1 MNQRKASNIR
11 ALAIL
16 ALFLIQ
22 ACARAPFGSTAML
35 VPPPKDLSELVSK
48 ADIIAIGEVG
58 EVIRQ
63 GYYGGYDS
71 EGRLILRGGEPDKS
85 VSGVPFTDFGIKIE
99 RVLKDDGSIAAGQPI
114 VLRITGH
121 PTNEVRRL
129 SADSRVEFP
138 MSLPGDRHLL
148 LLSKNPDGSYGFYYG
163 PWSRLIIDGAL
174 VRVSNGAKEPLKFA
188 NSERVFTPAE
198 LIDAIEQMVR
208 R

>member
-1 MNQRKASNIR
+1 MSQRKAMNIK
-11 ALAIL
+11 ALTIL
-16 ALFLIQ
+16 ALLLVQ

-48 ADIIAIGEVG
+48 ADIIAIGEVA

-63 GYYGGYDS
+63 GYYGGYDAT
-71 EGRLILRGGEPDKS
+71 GRLILHAGEPDKP
-85 VSGVPFTDFGIKIE
+85 VSGVPFTDFSIKVE
-99 RVLKDDGSIAAGQPI
+99 RSLKDDGSIAAGQPI
-114 VLRITGH
+114 ILRITGH

-129 SADSRVEFP
+129 SDDLQVDFP
-138 MSLPGDRHLL
+138 MSFPGDRHLL

-163 PWSRLIIDGAL
+163 PWSRLVIDGEI

-208 R
+208 